1 MTAPHSPRWPR
12 VVAEALA
19 ELSRPLAMAP
29 ITTRTAARGEVE
41 RAWREASRPTTAD
54 AVVPAFLLPQQH
66 AAFQRT
72 HTALAEW
79 HGAVLAEPVGAGKT
93 WIALAVAQSERRP
106 TVVIGPAI
114 LEGQWRAAAARSGVA
129 ISWWSHE
136 RLSRGRLPSVDAK
149 LVIVDE
155 AHRLREP
162 ATRRVTTL
170 APWLRGRRLLL
181 LTATPIVNRLDDLVT
196 LLRLFLA
203 EDGLRLDGI
212 PSLGAL
218 CALVDAPVA
227 LQRVVIRTEASASVA
242 HPARAEQT
250 EASAAEVARGERA
263 VAIVRRLTQ
272 RHRSAWSR
280 LLAVVLLDAAASSDL
295 AFREALRRYRALLA
309 QARDAGGGDR
319 VTLRRFAG
327 EALDQLVWWD
337 LVGAP
342 SDPVPLPV
350 EDLPRLDAIL
360 AAFAPADAAWLE
372 PLRLHATGVPTVWF
386 TRHRATAALLRTA
399 WGEGTAWVTGD
410 AAGIGPHRMRR
421 DTVLAAF
428 GPERNS
434 WQLLRT
440 TPTQL
445 VTTDVAAEGLDLQA
459 AGRLVHV
466 DLPWTAT
473 RMAQREGRLLRLG
486 QQHAEVALVLR
497 LPTPPIEAELAN
509 LVRVARKGALAA
521 RWLDSLTVAAPSRG
535 QSAPGIPCAIV
546 HPPAAA
552 LASDLV
558 VVEVND
564 LGNGRRGVLTLLR
577 SGHGHWTAHP
587 EGMPDT
593 GRCTEDGA
601 AAMTDVMVHEIV
613 DSAMRWAVREAH
625 RRASWGPP
633 RLVARIHRLARIAA
647 WHRDAATI
655 ARLEATLRWCTAA
668 PTLGDRL
675 RIEALA
681 TADDTV
687 LIHHEAPPATPVG
700 PYVARAVGV
709 VLFRSGGRPLRCPDA
724 DLPDHSIRPRRDVD

>member
-19 ELSRPLAMAP
+19 ELSRPLAMTP
-29 ITTRTAARGEVE
+29 TTTRAAAAVEVE
-41 RAWREASRPTTAD
+41 RAWRDASRSAVAD
-54 AVVPAFLLPQQH
+54 SVVPTFLLPHQH
-66 AAFQRT
+66 AAFRRVC
-72 HTALAEW
+72 TALAEW

-93 WIALAVAQSERRP
+93 WIALAVARSEARP

-114 LEGQWRAAAARSGVA
+114 LEAQWRAAAARSGVA

-136 RLSRGRLPSVDAK
+136 RLSRGRLPSIDVR

-196 LLRLFLA
+196 LLRLFLT
-203 EDGLRLDGI
+203 EDALRLDGI
-212 PSLGAL
+212 PALGAL
-218 CALVDAPVA
+218 AALAEPPAA
-227 LQRVVIRTEASASVA
+227 LQRVVIRSEATPEAA
-242 HPARAEQT
+242 HPARAEQA
-250 EASAAEVARGERA
+250 EAGADEVARGERA

-272 RHRSAWSR
+272 RHRATWSR

-342 SDPVPLPV
+342 NDPVPLPV
-350 EDLPRLDAIL
+350 DDLPRLDAIL
-360 AAFAPADAAWLE
+360 SAFVPADAAWLE
-372 PLRLHATGVPTVWF
+372 PLRRHASGVPTVWF

-421 DTVLAAF
+421 DMVLAAF
-428 GPERNS
+428 GPERTS
-434 WQLLRT
+434 WRLLRT

-473 RMAQREGRLLRLG
+473 RIAQREGRLLRLG

-521 RWLDSLTVAAPSRG
+521 RWLDSLTTTTPTRAPSP
-535 QSAPGIPCAIV
+535 PGIPCAV
-546 HPPAAA
+546 VRGHATELP
-552 LASDLV
+552 SDLL
-558 VVEVND
+558 VVEITD
-564 LGNGRRGVLTLLR
+564 LGTGRRGVMTLTR
-577 SGHGHWTAHP
+577 SGHGNWSARP
-587 EGMPDT
+587 EGMPATAQRTAEDA
-593 GRCTEDGA
+593 CTMPGA
-601 AAMTDVMVHEIV
+601 MVHEIV

-668 PTLGDRL
+668 ATLGDRL

-681 TADDTV
+681 TADDMV
-687 LIHHEAPPATPVG
+687 LMHHQAPPATPVG

-709 VLFRSGGRPLRCPDA
+709 VLFRSAGRLLRCPDA
-724 DLPDHSIRPRRDVD
+724 DLPDHPLRPRRDAD

>member
-1 MTAPHSPRWPR
+1 MTAPPSPRWPR

-19 ELSRPLAMAP
+19 ELARPLAMAP
-29 ITTRTAARGEVE
+29 TTTRPATRIEVE
-41 RAWREASRPTTAD
+41 RAWRDASRPAATDTA
-54 AVVPAFLLPQQH
+54 VPAFLLPQQH
-66 AAFQRT
+66 AVFQRVC
-72 HTALAEW
+72 TALAEW
-79 HGAVLAEPVGAGKT
+79 HGAILAEPVGAGKT
-93 WIALAVAQSERRP
+93 WIALAVARSEARP

-129 ISWWSHE
+129 INWWSHE
-136 RLSRGRLPSVDAK
+136 RLSRGRLPSVDAR

-170 APWLRGRRLLL
+170 APWLRGRRTLL

-196 LLRLFLA
+196 LLRLFLT
-203 EDGLRLDGI
+203 EDALRLDGI
-212 PSLGAL
+212 PALGAL
-218 CALVDAPVA
+218 GALTVAPVA
-227 LQRVVIRTEASASVA
+227 LQRVVIRGETSADAS
-242 HPARAEQT
+242 HPARAEQA
-250 EASAAEVARGERA
+250 EASVDEVARGERA

-272 RHRSAWSR
+272 RHRAAWSR
-280 LLAVVLLDAAASSDL
+280 LLALVLLDAAASSDL

-342 SDPVPLPV
+342 NDPVPLPV
-350 EDLPRLDAIL
+350 DDLPRLDAIL
-360 AAFAPADAAWLE
+360 AAFVPADAAWLE
-372 PLRLHATGVPTVWF
+372 PLRRHATGVPTVWF

-410 AAGIGPHRMRR
+410 AAGIGPHRLRR
-421 DTVLAAF
+421 DAVLAAF
-428 GPERNS
+428 GPERNG
-434 WQLLRT
+434 WHLLRT

-486 QQHAEVALVLR
+486 QQHTEVALVLR
-497 LPTPPIEAELAN
+497 LPTPPIESELAN

-521 RWLDSLTVAAPSRG
+521 RWLDSLTATPPPQVSAP
-535 QSAPGIPCAIV
+535 PGIPCAV
-546 HPPAAA
+546 VQGHATAPP
-552 LASDLV
+552 SDLL
-558 VVEVND
+558 VVEITD
-564 LGNGRRGVLTLLR
+564 LGTGRRGVMTLTR
-577 SGHGHWTAHP
+577 SEHRDWSARP
-587 EGMPDT
+587 EGMSATAQRT
-593 GRCTEDGA
+593 GQDGDP
-601 AAMTDVMVHEIV
+601 MPGMLVHEIV

-647 WHRDAATI
+647 WHRDAAAI
-655 ARLEATLRWCTAA
+655 ARLEASLRWCTSA

-687 LIHHEAPPATPVG
+687 LIDHQATAATPVG
-700 PYVARAVGV
+700 PYAARAVGV

-724 DLPDHSIRPRRDVD
+724 DLPDHPLRPRRDVD